1 MLDQADEDQ
10 APDTPQALRDDAEYA
25 SLARHAVTDN
35 GRALIA
41 AVCQQ
46 VEDWEARQG
55 TRKRKRLSKAP
66 AFARAIEGFVADLLI
81 AIAHKERAEG
91 SVRRSVGRDA
101 FTDEVVTY
109 HDFNAIRHALVGLGL
124 VEETPAIFHW
134 NAQSRSATR
143 WRATALLIEMA
154 AAHSV
159 SMPDIGN
166 HFVTDLPKHPLVLK
180 GHSGHAPDG
189 DKIPGKKMKFAY
201 TEKLRAMERAII
213 DLNAFIDRF
222 ELCGGTHRG
231 FIRIFNCGD
240 DPSFDWNLGGRL
252 YSQEG
257 DASYQQMGGAE
268 RLKMTIDGKRVCE
281 LDIKASYL
289 TIFHAQGGQPLDL
302 IANPDPYRH
311 PELSAIPRDVVKAFI
326 TATFGN
332 GRFPRRWSPKTVGAY
347 GEKTGEDLRKY
358 RISQVRKAVARA
370 YPLLAKLRKDSGQ
383 AVDGRPPPPIWAR
396 LMYLESE
403 AIFQTMLALKDLNI
417 PSLPVHDS
425 LIVTTDHE
433 QTARETLSKLY
444 SDITGAVPLIP

>member
-10 APDTPQALRDDAEYA
+10 ALGNEETLRDDAGYA
-25 SLARHAVTDN
+25 SLARHAATEN
-35 GRALIA
+35 GRALIG
-41 AVCQQ
+41 AVRQQ
-46 VEDWEARQG
+46 VEDWEAQHV
-55 TRKRKRLSKAP
+55 TRKRKRDSKAP
-66 AFARAIEGFVADLLI
+66 AFARAIEGFVGDLLI

-101 FTDEVVTY
+101 FTDDVVTY
-109 HDFNAIRHALVGLGL
+109 HDFKAIRQALVGLGL

-143 WRATALLIEMA
+143 FRATAPLIEMA
-154 AAHSV
+154 AAHGV
-159 SMPDIGN
+159 SLLDIGD
-166 HFVTDLPKHPLVLK
+166 HFVTNLPKHPLVLK
-180 GHSGHAPDG
+180 GHSRHAPDG
-189 DKIPGKKMKFAY
+189 DKIPGGKMKFTF
-201 TEKLRAMERAII
+201 TEKLRAMEQAII
-213 DLNAFIDRF
+213 DLNAFIDGF
-222 ELCGGTHRG
+222 EIRGGTHRG

-240 DPSFDWNLGGRL
+240 DPAFDWNLGGRL

-257 DASYQQMGGAE
+257 DASYQQMGSAE
-268 RLKMTIDGKRVCE
+268 RLKMTIDGKPVRE

-289 TIFHAQGGQPLDL
+289 TIFHAQEGQPLDL
-302 IANPDPYRH
+302 IAIPDPYRH
-311 PELSAIPRDVVKAFI
+311 LELSSTPRDVIKAFI

-332 GRFPRRWSPKTVGAY
+332 GRCPRRWAPKTVKSY
-347 GEKTGEDLRKY
+347 GEKTGEDLRRY
-358 RISQVRKAVARA
+358 PISQVRKAVAKS
-370 YPLLAKLRKDSGQ
+370 YPLLAKLRKDSWQ